1 MHTKDDI
8 HKRIVSAMKT
18 YFGEDQRRIDHTL
31 KILDYAEQILAQE
44 EADEV
49 VVRVAAVLHDIGI
62 PEAERK
68 HGSSAGRY
76 QEIEGPPI
84 ARKIAYEAGLDEKR
98 IEHVAE
104 IVANHHSAR
113 SIDTNEF
120 RIVWDAD
127 WLVNMAPEARKTE
140 PERLKERI
148 ERIFKTETGKKIA
161 YQLFITNQKGGE

>member
-31 KILDYAEQILAQE
+31 KVLDYAEQILAQE

-84 ARKIAYEAGLDEKR
+84 ARKIAYEAGLDEKN
-98 IEHVAE
+98 IKHVAE